1 MAPKKQKLSPDA
13 KQPGIAAAFSK
24 PARSSGEGGGLCEP
38 LSLFVRTCASPE
50 FDDYSVN
57 HIFSESGAKVSSDE
71 SERAEDGAGNGVSG
85 FCLRCAAHCHVRRAP
100 VRGGVARDAAGTAA
114 PRGPAVRALALR
126 LCNSRP

>member
-13 KQPGIAAAFSK
+13 KQPGVAAAFSK

-71 SERAEDGAGNGVSG
+71 SERAEDGAGNGVAG
-85 FCLRCAAHCHVRRAP
+85 FCLRCAALTATYAELLFVEALHETLLAQPRHVAP
-100 VRGGVARDAAGTAA
+100 QCVRWR
-114 PRGPAVRALALR
+114 
-126 LCNSRP
+126 